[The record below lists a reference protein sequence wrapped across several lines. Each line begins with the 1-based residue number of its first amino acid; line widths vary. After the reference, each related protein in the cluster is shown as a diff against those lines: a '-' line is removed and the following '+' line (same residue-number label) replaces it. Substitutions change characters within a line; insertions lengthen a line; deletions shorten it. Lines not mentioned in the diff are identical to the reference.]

1 MKIYVSNLSFNTGDA
16 ELKELFAAYG
26 EVASANVITDRETG
40 RSRGFGFVE
49 MGSDDAGNAAIA
61 GLNDKEIEGRN
72 MNVSVARERT
82 DNGGFNRNS
91 GGGGRSG
98 GYGNKRW

>member
-16 ELKELFAAYG
+16 ELNQLFAAYG

-49 MGSDDAGNAAIA
+49 MGSETEGNAAIT
-61 GLNDKEIEGRN
+61 GLNEKEVEGRA
-72 MNVSVARERT
+72 MNVSVARERS
-82 DNGGFNRNS
+82 DNGFNRNS
-91 GGGGRSG
+91 GNRSKGGFS
-98 GYGNKRW
+98 NKRW